1 MPDPGHRLLS
11 IYLCFLK
18 DFKRPLQSSQSLSPT
33 AALKD
38 IPKKVVTLLIPEGD
52 STEG

>member
-1 MPDPGHRLLS
+1 MDRG
-11 IYLCFLK
+11 
-18 DFKRPLQSSQSLSPT
+18 PLQSSQSLPPT

-38 IPKKVVTLLIPEGD
+38 IPKTVVILLFSEGD